1 MNIPFEDIIQRHS
14 KFLDSLNQR
23 NYTKMQISALLD
35 LIQNQ
40 DKARKLLI
48 RNIEYLFDRKT
59 KKRFVSI
66 S

>member
-1 MNIPFEDIIQRHS
+1 MKIPFEDIIQRHS